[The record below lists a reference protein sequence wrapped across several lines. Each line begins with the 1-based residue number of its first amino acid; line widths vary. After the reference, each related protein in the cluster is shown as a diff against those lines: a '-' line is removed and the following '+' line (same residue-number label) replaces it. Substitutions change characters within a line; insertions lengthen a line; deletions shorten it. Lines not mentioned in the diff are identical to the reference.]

1 MRTWVK
7 NASPAALLAL
17 GVMSL
22 GSGTAFADTDGGHSI
37 GGGNQANLPIT
48 LPIDISGN
56 GLAVLGEAD
65 ASSQGGA
72 SVENGGGSG
81 AGGNTTSGRSSILGG
96 NQVVAPITAPVNACG
111 NAVAIFGEAD
121 AGCKGGASVK
131 NSGKGGAGGNTTSGR
146 SSILGGN
153 QLVAPITAPVN
164 ACGNAVSLFGDS
176 EAGCKG
182 GASVK
187 NSGKGKGKGAGG
199 NRTDGRFSIGGGN
212 QVVAPITAP
221 LNICGNAV
229 AVLGE
234 AFAGCKGGA
243 SVTDGGKHGGKHGG
257 KPGHGYHGGHGGHG
271 WGSGSG
277 AGGNRTDGRFSILG
291 GNQVVAPITAPI
303 NVCGNAVG
311 NAEASC
317 KGGASVSNGGSGA
330 GGNRTDGRFSILG
343 GNQVVAPITAP
354 INVCGNAVAILGDSA
369 AGCLGGAHVGGSGH
383 GHGHGHWGKKA
394 GKHKTSGML
403 PALPVVPALNGAP
416 QAHGPSLPVVGD
428 VQSLTQL
435 PVVPARGQSPQ
446 QDASPL
452 APAAGLLSSTPVGAL
467 PVGDIGLMSAAQPA
481 GVTGMNSGSLLAL
494 VFGGLAAA
502 SATMFAL
509 TRRVRFGKR

>member
-22 GSGTAFADTDGGHSI
+22 GGGTAFADTDGSHSI
-37 GGGNQANLPIT
+37 GGGNQVNLPIT

-56 GLAVLGEAD
+56 GLAVLGETE
-65 ASSQGGA
+65 ASSRGGA
-72 SVENGGGSG
+72 SVEQSGGGSG
-81 AGGNTTSGRSSILGG
+81 AGGNRTDGRHSILGG
-96 NQVVAPITAPVNACG
+96 NQVVAPITAPINACG
-111 NAVAIFGEAD
+111 NAVAIFGESE
-121 AGCKGGASVK
+121 AGCKGGAEVK
-131 NSGKGGAGGNTTSGR
+131 QSGKGGAGGNTTSGR
-146 SSILGGN
+146 GSILGGN
-153 QLVAPITAPVN
+153 QVVAPITAPIN
-164 ACGNAVSLFGDS
+164 ACGNAVAIFGES

-182 GASVK
+182 GAEVK
-187 NSGKGKGKGAGG
+187 QSGKGRGGAGG

-221 LNICGNAV
+221 LNICGNSV

-243 SVTDGGKHGGKHGG
+243 SVTDGGPGHG
-257 KPGHGYHGGHGGHG
+257 KPGHGYHGKHGKHG
-271 WGSGSG
+271 WGSGG
-277 AGGNRTDGRFSILG
+277 AGGNTTSGRGSILG

-311 NAEASC
+311 NAEAGC
-317 KGGASVSNGGSGA
+317 KGGASVTGGGKGA
-330 GGNRTDGRFSILG
+330 GGNRTDGRGSILG

-369 AGCLGGAHVGGSGH
+369 AGCLGGAHVGSSGH
-383 GHGHGHWGKKA
+383 GHGHGHWDKKA

-403 PALPVVPALNGAP
+403 PALPVVPALNGAA
-416 QAHGPSLPVVGD
+416 QQGPSLPVVGGA
-428 VQSLTQL
+428 QGLTKL
-435 PVVPARGQSPQ
+435 PAVPASAQGNDQDAR

-452 APAAGLLSSTPVGAL
+452 APATGLLSSTPVGEL
-467 PVGDIGLMSAAQPA
+467 GLMSAAQPA
-481 GVTGMNSGSLLAL
+481 GVAGMNSSSLLAL

-502 SATMFAL
+502 SASMFAL
-509 TRRVRFGKR
+509 TRRVRTAKR